1 MFVGVFVGVNV
12 GVKNDKK
19 WAFPGFKV
27 PEPIEGRRVG
37 LYSLR
42 SRSLASASLRPYGL
56 LSLTQLFL
64 FGILQIFYFP
74 VFINL

>member
-42 SRSLASASLRPYGL
+42 SRSLTPMNRTTRLPRVSA
-56 LSLTQLFL
+56 LT
-64 FGILQIFYFP
+64 GYYP
-74 VFINL
+74 